1 MSRYSTEHKDK
12 HKPTVKNDKEMPKER
27 YISTEETQKSIDDLR
42 LI

>member
-1 MSRYSTEHKDK
+1 MSRYSTEPKDK

-27 YISTEETQKSIDDLR
+27 HISPEERQTSTDDLR